1 MFWPIL
7 ALMVILAI
15 ASIIFGMK
23 LQEHFII
30 KEIREAAIDRYQAKL
45 TKNFEEAVI
54 EAAERMV
61 VTTYDKFEEKIKEL
75 VGEKNIDE
83 VMLYVK
89 QELEKEN
96 E

>member
-1 MFWPIL
+1 MFWPVL
-7 ALMVILAI
+7 TLMVILAI

-23 LQEHFII
+23 IQEHLIV
-30 KEIREAAIDRYQAKL
+30 KEIREAAIDRYYATL
-45 TKNFEEAVI
+45 TKNFEEAVA

-61 VTTYDKFEEKIKEL
+61 IATYGQFEEKIKEL

>member
-15 ASIIFGMK
+15 TSIIFGMK
-23 LQEHFII
+23 LQTHFIV
-30 KEIREAAIDRYQAKL
+30 KEIREAAIDRYQASL
-45 TKNFEEAVI
+45 TKNFEEAVK
-54 EAAERMV
+54 EAAEKLV
-61 VTTYDKFEEKIKEL
+61 IATYDQFEEKIKEL

-83 VMLYVK
+83 VMLYIE